1 MNFQNA
7 SARAIG
13 DLHWCISF
21 LCQATPL
28 LMWNFRIICFTE
40 TIIES
45 KKWWHTKT
53 TMSAKC
59 WWSPRRA
66 STCCSSTSP
75 GITRW
80 SGEPHSSIT
89 ERENC
94 SGMRSTMSSRHVAP
108 FVSGDQGRERGKSF
122 STLWKTAYMSLYMFL
137 FLQHFHR
144 KSNLLFQTSLF
155 LLKLPIL
162 KGVAFKTMP
171 DQWKGRSP

>member
-28 LMWNFRIICFTE
+28 LMWNFRIISFTE

-80 SGEPHSSIT
+80 SGDPHSSIT
-89 ERENC
+89 ERIVQVWGQQCQVDMLLHLCLAIRAEKEGNPFRPYERLHICHCICFFFC
-94 SGMRSTMSSRHVAP
+94 SI
-108 FVSGDQGRERGKSF
+108 FIGKVISF
-122 STLWKTAYMSLYMFL
+122 FRRLFFSLNSQF
-137 FLQHFHR
+137 
-144 KSNLLFQTSLF
+144 
-155 LLKLPIL
+155 
-162 KGVAFKTMP
+162 
-171 DQWKGRSP
+171 

>member
-28 LMWNFRIICFTE
+28 LMWNFRIISFTE

-75 GITRW
+75 PGITRW
-80 SGEPHSSIT
+80 SGEMIRWASFLHNRKRELFRYEVNNVKSTCCSICVWRSGPRKREILIDPMKDYIYVIVYVSSF
-89 ERENC
+89 
-94 SGMRSTMSSRHVAP
+94 A
-108 FVSGDQGRERGKSF
+108 
-122 STLWKTAYMSLYMFL
+122 AFL
-137 FLQHFHR
+137 
-144 KSNLLFQTSLF
+144 
-155 LLKLPIL
+155 
-162 KGVAFKTMP
+162 
-171 DQWKGRSP
+171 